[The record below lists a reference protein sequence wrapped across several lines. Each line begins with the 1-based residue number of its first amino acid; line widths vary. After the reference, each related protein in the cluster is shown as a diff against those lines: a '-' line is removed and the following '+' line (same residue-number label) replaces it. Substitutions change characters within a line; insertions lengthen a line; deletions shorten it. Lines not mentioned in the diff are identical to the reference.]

1 MKKRTVKKT
10 KLKKG
15 VKTVLILVG
24 IYAIIMAYLLVATN
38 RVENIQNNQNGYT
51 ESGHAHSVNIQ
62 IIK

>member
-1 MKKRTVKKT
+1 MKKRTVKKI

-15 VKTVLILVG
+15 VKTTLILIG
-24 IYAIIMAYLLVATN
+24 IYAMIMGYLLIATN

-51 ESGHAHSVNIQ
+51 ESGHAHSINIQ